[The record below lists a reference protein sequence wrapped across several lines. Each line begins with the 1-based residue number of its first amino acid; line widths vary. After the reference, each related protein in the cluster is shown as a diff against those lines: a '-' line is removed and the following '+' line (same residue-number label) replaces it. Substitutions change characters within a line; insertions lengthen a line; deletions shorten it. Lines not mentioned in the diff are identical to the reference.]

1 MPRKTSTQLQQDI
14 DAAAAAILRVS
25 GGQPS
30 ADPQVLDAQ
39 QRGTDA
45 AAELAARWSR
55 RNGGNGGT

>member
-30 ADPQVLDAQ
+30 AEVLDAQ